1 MKLCVGAVSRRV
13 VEEAARLNVHQIVA
27 SRRQVDVGGGY
38 TGLDQYGLVNLV
50 RDLGS
55 RSLVVRDHGGPNQG
69 PEPDDGL
76 DSLRADIAAGFDA
89 VHLDVC
95 KVDRDL
101 QEETLLALVRA
112 TEPTPYELGGEH
124 DEQAWTNRLHR
135 YLAGRDCRPPTAV
148 VLDTGAHI
156 WADRQRGPVHM
167 PGDPVMQITADTLH
181 AHGIATKA
189 HNFDWIGGRER
200 YDHVVDIYNLAPE
213 LALVEIDAWLTV
225 LDRDAA
231 RDLLYMGYLSDAW
244 RRWFGPEEGT
254 YIERARCGVRYVLET
269 DEARKTLAT
278 VPDGGEDYV
287 RGAICDAIL
296 CG

>member
-13 VEEAARLNVHQIVA
+13 VEEAARLDVHQIVA
-27 SRRQVDVGGGY
+27 SRRQVDVHGGY
-38 TGLDQYGLVNLV
+38 TGLDQYGLVKLV
-50 RDLGS
+50 KDLGS
-55 RSLVVRDHGGPNQG
+55 RTLVVRDHGGPNQG
-69 PEPDDGL
+69 PTPDDGL
-76 DSLRADIAAGFDA
+76 DSLRHDVAAGFDV

-112 TEPTPYELGGEH
+112 TEPTPFELGGEH

-135 YLAGRDCRPPTAV
+135 YLTEHDVRPPTAV

-167 PGDPVMQITADTLH
+167 PGDPIMQITADTLH
-181 AHGIATKA
+181 THGITTKA
-189 HNFDWIGGRER
+189 HNFDWLGGRER
-200 YDHVVDIYNLAPE
+200 YGHVVDAYNLAPE

-225 LDRDAA
+225 LDSDAA
-231 RDLLYMGYLSDAW
+231 RDLLYAGYESRSW
-244 RRWFGPEEGT
+244 QRWFDPDEGT
-254 YIERARCGVRYVLET
+254 LTERARCGVRYVLET
-269 DEARKTLAT
+269 DEVRAILSTAGAK
-278 VPDGGEDYV
+278 GEGYV
-287 RGAICDAIL
+287 RGSIRDAIR